1 MSSENPTNEPRPRVL
16 IIGGGFAGIECAS
29 RLATASVDITL
40 ADRHNYHLFQ
50 PLLYQVATAV
60 LSPADIAA
68 PIRRL
73 LRNQQNVRV
82 VLAEL
87 LGVDLQKRR
96 ANLQQVK
103 VPYDY
108 LVLATGATHSYF
120 GHEEWAASAPGL
132 KTVEDALEIRR
143 RVLLA
148 YEAAEWEA
156 DAEARRAKLTF
167 VVIGGGPTGVELA
180 GALKEIASQT
190 IPKDFRHIDT
200 TTAQVILIEAG
211 PRLLAAMPEKLG
223 LRALQDLEQM
233 GVQVRLNS
241 MVTEITEGLVSIGSE
256 KLLAEN
262 IVWAAGVRGSEV
274 AVTLDCEL
282 DRQGRVLVESDLSLP
297 GHPEVFVVGD
307 LANLT
312 DLHTGHPV
320 PGVAPAAIQMGRH
333 VANLIRADLANLVDG
348 EHAPR
353 KAFHYRDKG
362 SMSTIGR
369 NRAVASLG
377 GRQFGGFFAWL
388 IWGVV
393 HIIPLIGFRNK
404 LSVIFSWLWSY
415 FSLSKNAR
423 LITGRPKM
431 KVKRVRGVDE
441 NNQA

>member
-29 RLATASVDITL
+29 RLATTPVDITL
-40 ADRHNYHLFQ
+40 ADQHNYHLFQ

-87 LGVDLQKRR
+87 LGVDLQKGR
-96 ANLQQVK
+96 ANLQQVE

-108 LVLATGATHSYF
+108 LVLATGVTHSYF
-120 GHEEWAASAPGL
+120 GHDEWAASAPGL

-190 IPKDFRHIDT
+190 IPRDFRHIDT

-274 AVTLDCEL
+274 AATLDCEL

-312 DLHTGHPV
+312 DSHTGHPV

-333 VANLIRADLANLVDG
+333 VANLIRADLTNFAG
-348 EHAPR
+348 SEHTPR
-353 KAFHYRDKG
+353 KVFHYHDKG

-404 LSVIFSWLWSY
+404 LAVIFSWLWSY

-431 KVKRVRGVDE
+431 KVKQVRGTDE